1 MMKFWTVI
9 LQGGSIALR
18 EHKVSWE
25 SFLWLT
31 YLNLK
36 QRDLI
41 NGLVRYSD
49 HEHVILECPHYGI
62 KICNSDQFHYF
73 LMHCDAYYEL
83 KVCNMQHFNAELI
96 YNLNVYVNRML
107 FIQIPT
113 TVFPHSLVFSVLFN
127 FTFWSFLAVDFFLG
141 LLLLPLKKDLIT
153 YTNAETATLLLKKLC
168 FSA

>member
-1 MMKFWTVI
+1 M
-9 LQGGSIALR
+9 
-18 EHKVSWE
+18 
-25 SFLWLT
+25 
-31 YLNLK
+31 
-36 QRDLI
+36 DLSGI
-41 NGLVRYSD
+41 QIMNMWSLSV
-49 HEHVILECPHYGI
+49 PHYGI
-62 KICNSDQFHYF
+62 KICNSDQFYYF
-73 LMHCDAYYEL
+73 LMQCDAYYEL

-153 YTNAETATLLLKKLC
+153 YTNAETATLLLKKIVFFCLILVASTVDLLLLPATLTVHC
-168 FSA
+168 SYILFVVDDW